1 MINVYVW
8 LILSIHV
15 ILLPLAIP
23 YIDNDFFSF
32 ECVRLLAITDQWL
45 LKMLNENGCRNDK
58 IEILCFGVHS
68 SWCV

>member
-1 MINVYVW
+1 MW

-32 ECVRLLAITDQWL
+32 ECVRLLAISDQWPL
-45 LKMLNENGCRNDK
+45 YMANDHGCGNDK

-68 SWCV
+68 SWYI